1 MARSFAKAAGRM
13 LTVGT
18 IAAALGLA
26 LAAGPAAADNW
37 RDRDWRHGRHWDR
50 HHHHHHHWHR
60 PPPPRYYYAPPP
72 RVYYAPPPVYYA
84 PPPPVYYGPPTLGFN
99 FVVPLR

>member
-13 LTVGT
+13 LTLGT

-50 HHHHHHHWHR
+50 HHHHRHHWHR
-60 PPPPRYYYAPPP
+60 PPPRYYYAPPP